1 VLASAGSLARTLGL
15 AYMPLREHVFARFRP
30 VATGALRLDPESAD
44 AFASHLA
51 NANEGIHVVSQLC
64 TGPNA
69 LKSETLDAILER
81 WFRLLP
87 EYDSPRRALAAK
99 PGPETSLPA
108 LEASRAVLLHSR
120 VLEVCLSQ
128 RRCTESDALAIATHL
143 GRAAAPFWILA
154 QHSASTE
161 RRSQRDL
168 CALLR
173 AVLSQPLQHALEAA
187 HLYLAFGE
195 A

>member
-1 VLASAGSLARTLGL
+1 
-15 AYMPLREHVFARFRP
+15 MPLREHIFARFHP
-30 VATGALRLDPESAD
+30 VATGVLRLDPESAD

-64 TGPNA
+64 MGPNA
-69 LKSETLDAILER
+69 LKSETLDVMLER

-87 EYDSPRRALAAK
+87 EYEPPRHALAAK
-99 PGPETSLPA
+99 PGPEANLPA
-108 LEASRAVLLHSR
+108 LESSLAGLLHSR
-120 VLEVCLSQ
+120 ILEVCVSQ
-128 RRCTESDALAIATHL
+128 RRCTESDALAIATHF
-143 GRAAAPFWILA
+143 REAAAPFWIFA

-173 AVLSQPLQHALEAA
+173 AVLGRPLQHALEAA
-187 HLYLAFGE
+187 HLYLALGE

>member
-1 VLASAGSLARTLGL
+1 
-15 AYMPLREHVFARFRP
+15 MPLREHVFARFHP

-44 AFASHLA
+44 AFASHIA
-51 NANEGIHVVSQLC
+51 NANQGIHVVSQLC

-69 LKSETLDAILER
+69 LKSETLDVMLER

-87 EYDSPRRALAAK
+87 EYESPRRVLALK
-99 PGPETSLPA
+99 PGPEATLPA
-108 LEASRAVLLHSR
+108 LEHSLAVLLHSR
-120 VLEVCLSQ
+120 VLDVCVTQ
-128 RRCTESDALAIATHL
+128 RRRTESDALAIATHVKEP
-143 GRAAAPFWILA
+143 AAPFWILA

-173 AVLSQPLQHALEAA
+173 AVLGRPLQHGLEAA
-187 HLYLAFGE
+187 HLYLALGE

>member
-1 VLASAGSLARTLGL
+1 MT
-15 AYMPLREHVFARFRP
+15 LRERAFARFRP
-30 VATGALRLDPESAD
+30 VATGVLRLDPESAD

-51 NANEGIHVVSQLC
+51 NANEGIHVVSQIC
-64 TGPNA
+64 MGPNA
-69 LKSETLDAILER
+69 LKSETLDLMLER

-87 EYDSPRRALAAK
+87 EYKPPRNALRAR
-99 PGPETSLPA
+99 PGPSMSLPA
-108 LEASRAVLLHSR
+108 LEADRALLVHAR
-120 VLEVCLSQ
+120 LLEVSLSQ
-128 RRCTESDALAIATHL
+128 RNLNQSDALTVAEGFTK
-143 GRAAAPFWILA
+143 AAGPMWVFA

-173 AVLSQPLQHALEAA
+173 AALEAPLDEA
-187 HLYLAFGE
+187 NRAAAVYLNNSE